1 MRVQRVLMPDTVVE
15 SWTLLGDDLVPTSPA
30 DTSDPADRIDYGPA
44 LTWRPTG
51 GHITR
56 TALIGGA
63 IGYTPGRRGRTP
75 RWGRRSRCRRSG
87 PPGRRTW
94 SCGPSRSCLLYTSDA

>member
-44 LTWRPTG
+44 L
-51 GHITR
+51 
-56 TALIGGA
+56 
-63 IGYTPGRRGRTP
+63 
-75 RWGRRSRCRRSG
+75 
-87 PPGRRTW
+87 
-94 SCGPSRSCLLYTSDA
+94 